1 MIYYLLALLWAYFIT
16 FSACRLGLKV
26 SWLLVLPLV
35 LFAALR
41 GSSGKDTPA
50 YMHRF
55 HFGDFQFE
63 DILQIDSEPVLN
75 LLIMLSR
82 AVFGDSIE
90 IFFGLYAF
98 LLTFA
103 YIFIAR
109 NLNDFR
115 IYTFT
120 VGPVFLIDGITN
132 GMRISFAYH
141 VLLVGFAL
149 RRQLA
154 PYVLALGSHVTA
166 IVPIFIRLYFQ
177 TSLLYLAGAAI
188 FGLAALVFF
197 EINPLYYFN
206 ESGRLVSKFDHYA
219 VTESTNWYS
228 GIVDLCMLFALITLH
243 AFYSKMPSSRRI
255 VYILG
260 AILLCA
266 LLQIGIQQSS
276 AFVRIT
282 KLIIIGLICSEFFT
296 QSRSKIPNRIL
307 ILLGFGYSL
316 NFMRQV
322 LVDPGFLP
330 YGE

>member
-1 MIYYLLALLWAYFIT
+1 MIFYLLALLWAYFIT
-16 FSACRLGLKV
+16 FSSRRLGLKV
-26 SWLLVLPLV
+26 SWVLALPLV

-50 YMHRF
+50 YIYRF
-55 HFGDFQFE
+55 HLGDFHFE
-63 DILQIDSEPVLN
+63 DMLRIDSEPLLN

-90 IFFGLYAF
+90 IFFGLQAL

-103 YIFIAR
+103 YIFIAK
-109 NLNDFR
+109 NINDFR

-120 VGPVFLIDGITN
+120 VGPVFLIDGLTN
-132 GMRISFAYH
+132 GMRISLAYH

-149 RRQLA
+149 RRHLA
-154 PYVLALGSHVTA
+154 PYVLALACHVTA
-166 IVPIFIRLYFQ
+166 VVPIFIRLYYTLSF
-177 TSLLYLAGAAI
+177 LYLAGAAI
-188 FGLAALVFF
+188 FGLAVLVVF
-197 EINPLYYFN
+197 EINPLYYFT
-206 ESGRLVSKFDHYA
+206 ESSRLVSKFEHYV

-228 GIVDLCMLFALITLH
+228 GIVDLSMLFLLITLN
-243 AFYSKMPSSRRI
+243 ALYSKMPSSKRFL
-255 VYILG
+255 YILS

-282 KLIIIGLICSEFFT
+282 KLIIVGLICSEFFA
-296 QSRSKIPNRIL
+296 QSRSKIPTHIL

-322 LVDPGFLP
+322 LMDPGILP